1 MNLLYTSAAMNRR
14 KDCKEMLRLL
24 VFGFTIIS
32 GIVLLTVCFIMCP
45 ILLSKVR
52 EESFVMYLMYFMG
65 AFLLWILLMAF
76 ACCLWRINEV
86 CLCCFRNQWIHQQ
99 KMNDTED
106 IEDAENVILFEKVHI
121 QSKSTHISYINE

>member
-1 MNLLYTSAAMNRR
+1 
-14 KDCKEMLRLL
+14 MLRLL

-121 QSKSTHISYINE
+121 QSKSTHISYI

>member
-1 MNLLYTSAAMNRR
+1 MNRR